1 MIFQWQ
7 IILFLQP
14 KTQQRPP
21 SPPRQLKEIYISAE
35 EFRTYLKELDSENEN
50 VTLQTFLNFV
60 LKCNEL
66 RNSSSNKKDILA
78 VLSSDFINCPNRSK
92 RVALKNEFTREE
104 LKKYLA
110 KPDVNHIPQHLWNA
124 EEEVLGQLD
133 EHYQNFTKNRHLRK
147 KNENLTACLLWWANT
162 YLKKNIQ
169 SLLLIYNILSAS
181 I

>member
-1 MIFQWQ
+1 MTNNFLF
-7 IILFLQP
+7 LFLQP
-14 KTQQRPP
+14 NKTQQRPP

-66 RNSSSNKKDILA
+66 RNSSSNNNKKADILTE
-78 VLSSDFINCPNRSK
+78 LSSNFINCPNRSQ

-110 KPDVNHIPQHLWNA
+110 NKPPDVNHIPQHVWNA

-147 KNENLTACLLWWANT
+147 KNENLTACLL
-162 YLKKNIQ
+162 
-169 SLLLIYNILSAS
+169 
-181 I
+181 